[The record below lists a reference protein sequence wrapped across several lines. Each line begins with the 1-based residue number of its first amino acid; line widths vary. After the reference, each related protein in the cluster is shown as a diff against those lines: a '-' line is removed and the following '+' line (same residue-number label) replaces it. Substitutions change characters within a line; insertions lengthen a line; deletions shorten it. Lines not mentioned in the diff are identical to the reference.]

1 MRAAAFTAGSIIT
14 IGLYLILAAAFAFT
28 PMAIG
33 LGLLVISL
41 VAAVGFVLTDG
52 AAKSPISAA

>member
-1 MRAAAFTAGSIIT
+1 MRAAAFIAGSIIT
-14 IGLYLILAAAFAFT
+14 IGFYLILAAAIAFT

>member
-1 MRAAAFTAGSIIT
+1 MRAAAFIAGSIIT
-14 IGLYLILAAAFAFT
+14 IGLYLILAAAIAFT

>member
-1 MRAAAFTAGSIIT
+1 MRAAAFTAGSIII
-14 IGLYLILAAAFAFT
+14 IGLFLILAAAFAFT

-33 LGLLVISL
+33 LGLLAILL

-52 AAKSPISAA
+52 PVKSSISAA